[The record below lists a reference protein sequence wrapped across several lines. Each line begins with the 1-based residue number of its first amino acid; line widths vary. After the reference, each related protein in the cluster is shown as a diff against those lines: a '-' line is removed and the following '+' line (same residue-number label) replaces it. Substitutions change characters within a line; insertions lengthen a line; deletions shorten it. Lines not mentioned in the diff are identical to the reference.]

1 MAKHT
6 IKIIQ
11 ILRRTAFEL
20 AHRSDYQWGH
30 MGSCNCG
37 FLAQQVTHLKKSEIH
52 GYAMQGHGDWSEQ
65 LKDYCP
71 TSGLPMDNVIT
82 ELINFGFDTR
92 DLMHLERLTDSQVL
106 NVIASGERHLKH
118 NVKADVVRYF
128 SAWADVL
135 EARFIENVRLP
146 LLELVPAEG

>member
-11 ILRRTAFEL
+11 ILRRAAFEL
-20 AHRSDYQWGH
+20 ANGSDYQWGH

-37 FLAQQVTHLKKSEIH
+37 FLAQQVTHLKKNEIH
-52 GYAMQGHGDWSEQ
+52 TYAMQGHGDWSEQ

-82 ELINFGFDTR
+82 ELINFGFDTG
-92 DLMHLERLTDSQVL
+92 DLIHLERLTDRQVL
-106 NVIASGERHLKH
+106 NVIPSEERDLKH
-118 NVKADVVRYF
+118 NVKADVIRYLR
-128 SAWADVL
+128 AWADFL
-135 EARFIENVRLP
+135 EAKFIENVRLP
-146 LLELVPAEG
+146 QLDLVAAEG

>member
-11 ILRRTAFEL
+11 ILRHTAFEL
-20 AHRSDYQWGH
+20 AQGSDYQWGH

-52 GYAMQGHGDWSEQ
+52 AYAMQGHGDWSEQ

-71 TSGLPMDNVIT
+71 TSGLPMDSVIT
-82 ELINFGFDTR
+82 ELINFGFDTC
-92 DLMHLERLTDSQVL
+92 DLMRLERLTDKHVL
-106 NVIASGERHLKH
+106 DVIPCEERDLKH

-128 SAWADVL
+128 RAWADVL

-146 LLELVPAEG
+146 QLELVSAEG